1 LHEAFI
7 SFIALTFFNF
17 IQRINTRLLDAEGYA
32 SQSQSARIANRA
44 SKSRTSTQPPQK
56 DSDLTD
62 KATRRSRDYTRN
74 QFHRSSTAIAPP
86 SDVDSSS
93 WRFSNNLLVEMY
105 ENNTQTVTTATIFAS
120 HGAQEQ
126 AEEILY
132 RLMKSRL
139 GNNVLKHLS
148 DEQDSEDAVEH
159 IYNAEFKDHYL
170 TTTKKNTAATV
181 SPPSESLPALP
192 LVMDA
197 PDGVNAGGSADD
209 IGDLMQELV
218 V

>member
-17 IQRINTRLLDAEGYA
+17 IQRINTRLLDAEAYA

-86 SDVDSSS
+86 PDVDLSS

-120 HGAQEQ
+120 HGGQEQ

-132 RLMKSRL
+132 RLMKSQL
-139 GNNVLKHLS
+139 GNNVLKRLS
-148 DEQDSEDAVEH
+148 DEQDSEDDEH
-159 IYNAEFKDHYL
+159 IYNAEFKEHYI

-209 IGDLMQELV
+209 IGDLMQELGF
-218 V
+218 